1 MERIELISSRD
12 KFDPETKTELVFYH
26 KNCADGSCSAGLH
39 AAMKRARHAEQAL
52 SGCGVPTSTIYCPV
66 KYGNETETVNIVK
79 DRMSEYGIKEISELW
94 ILDFHFEF
102 ELLKDIFRQLGCPNK
117 VVYFDHH
124 KTAKED
130 LEKFRKWIV
139 LNYYLTH
146 IDAGF
151 GGSAE
156 AGAGMTYDYIVNR
169 LNHGSEESAFAAGN
183 NSGYKH
189 IKELVD
195 TCVDYDLWTHSNPDT
210 MGIITG
216 IMAVPLPVSKWA
228 DMLLNYSAVRDG
240 FLNRGLGIID
250 QQKYIAQLLA
260 ESGQFPELE
269 YGGCRI
275 AMLNIPHQWVNI
287 VSHEL
292 LERSDFDAVLS
303 YSVAGRDEYVNVSMR
318 TGKDR
323 RLDCGGFMQEWFSG
337 GGHPA
342 AAGGRCAGIAE
353 YFRQIEN
360 IKDLARNENK
370 ICPEV
375 SR

>member
-1 MERIELISSRD
+1 MKYIELIGNSV
-12 KFDPETKTELVFYH
+12 FDPKSKTELVFYH

-39 AAMKRARHAEQAL
+39 AAMKRARYAKQAL
-52 SGCGVPTSTIYCPV
+52 AGYCVPVNTIYSPV
-66 KYGNETETVNIVK
+66 KYGSETEAVNAVQETI
-79 DRMSEYGIKEISELW
+79 SEYGIREISELW

-151 GGSAE
+151 GDCAE

-169 LNHGSEESAFAAGN
+169 LNYGSEEAAFAIGG
-183 NSGYKH
+183 SRGYRH
-189 IKELVD
+189 TKELVD
-195 TCVDYDLWTHSNPDT
+195 TCVDYDLWTHNDPDT
-210 MGIITG
+210 MGIVTG
-216 IMAVPLPVSKWA
+216 IMAAPRSVSEWA
-228 DMLLNYSAVRDG
+228 DMLLNYYAVRDG

-250 QQKYIAQLLA
+250 QQKYTAQQLA
-260 ESGQFPELE
+260 ENGQFPEFE

-275 AMLNIPHQWVNI
+275 AILNIPHQWVNI

-292 LERSDFDAVLS
+292 LERSDCDAVLS
-303 YSVAGRDEYVNVSMR
+303 YSVTGINEHVNVSMR
-318 TGKDR
+318 AGKDQK
-323 RLDCGGFMQEWFSG
+323 LDCGQFMQQWFNG
-337 GGHPA
+337 GGHAA
-342 AAGGRCAGIAE
+342 AAGGRCAGVAA
-353 YFRQIEN
+353 YFGQIEN
-360 IKDLARNENK
+360 IKDLARK
-370 ICPEV
+370 TAKTCPEV